1 MSQGNSSIDVSVWQP
16 RTGAEQRL
24 EIQSLI
30 RDGYSFSA
38 RERNCCFLNTG
49 SGRFADVSRISGL
62 DFPDDGRA
70 AAHVD
75 WDQDGDLDLWVS
87 NRNGP
92 QVRFLRNDVPSGH
105 HFLAVRLEG
114 RESNRDAIGAR
125 LELVLQGDS
134 SPTLTKTLRAGEGF
148 LAQSSKWV
156 HFGLGSATE
165 VDRLTVRW
173 PGGQAETYRGLAADG
188 RYRIVQG
195 SGQAELWK
203 ETNRRVIVRPSP
215 LAAPASQETGP
226 QVLASRVP
234 LPRLDYES
242 FEGQTSF
249 ATPSAGRSVLV
260 NLWASW
266 CPPCLTE
273 LRELA
278 RRHQELLATGLDVIA
293 LSVDGASS
301 KPVADPEAVARLA
314 ESLHLPFATGRAT
327 VGLLDKLQIVHDQVF
342 DRHSPL
348 PLPTSVLIDADGQL
362 AAIYKGPVEV
372 NGLLADVDAL
382 RLEGEP
388 ARQASLVFPGRWASQ
403 TARISLVPIFRE
415 LLRYGYRDDAAAFVA
430 SHPDRF
436 PPQIVSANLLAADG
450 NRLLGEGDL
459 EKAQDRFEHAL
470 RIDPQHSEAHVKMGV
485 VVERQGRSGEAETH
499 SRAALRA
506 DPQTAAAHFALGLL
520 LKSSRRGAEAIVHF
534 REAARLQPDHA
545 ATFYHLADV
554 LATDEDP
561 DVRNP
566 AESIQWAE
574 KAAQATQHSQLEVLE
589 VLAAA
594 YAAAGRFEEA
604 VTTAQRALELA
615 RLRNNG
621 ALVSRM
627 EAKLDLYQKNS
638 SARSRRSR

>member
-1 MSQGNSSIDVSVWQP
+1 VSQGNSSIDVSVWQP

-49 SGRFADVSRISGL
+49 SGRFTDVSRISGL

-92 QVRFLRNDVPSGH
+92 QVRFLRNDVPAGH
-105 HFLAVRLEG
+105 HFLAVRLVG

-134 SPTLTKTLRAGEGF
+134 SPTMIKTLRAGEGF

-156 HFGLGSATE
+156 HFGMGSATE

-173 PGGQAETYRGLAADG
+173 PGGSAETFRGLAADR

-203 ETNRRVIVRPSP
+203 ETKRRVIVRPSP
-215 LAAPASQETGP
+215 LAAPPSDDAGRLY
-226 QVLASRVP
+226 LASRVP

-242 FEGQTSF
+242 FEGQTLF
-249 ATPSAGRSVLV
+249 ATPAAGRSVMV
-260 NLWASW
+260 NLWATW

-278 RRHQELLATGLDVIA
+278 QRHQELVAAGLDVIA
-293 LSVDGASS
+293 VSVDGASK
-301 KPVADPEAVARLA
+301 KPIADPEAAARLA
-314 ESLHLPFATGRAT
+314 QALNLPFATGRAT
-327 VGLLDKLQIVHDQVF
+327 VSLLDKLQIVHDQVF

-348 PLPTSVLIDADGQL
+348 PLPTSVLIDTDGQL

-372 NGLLADVDAL
+372 NRLLADVEQL

-388 ARQASLVFPGRWASQ
+388 SRQASLVFPGRWASQ

-415 LLRYGYRDDAAAFVA
+415 LLRYGYREDAAALVA
-430 SHPDRF
+430 NYPDRF

-470 RIDPQHSEAHVKMGV
+470 RIDPDHSEAHVKMGV
-485 VVERQGRSGEAETH
+485 VVERQGRNAEAEAH
-499 SRAALRA
+499 YRAALRA
-506 DPQTAAAHFALGLL
+506 DPQSAAAQFALGLL
-520 LKSSRRGAEAIVHF
+520 LKTRRRGAEAVGHF

-545 ATFYHLADV
+545 ATFYHLAD
-554 LATDEDP
+554 LLTNDEAP
-561 DVRNP
+561 EVRNP
-566 AESIQWAE
+566 AEAIQWAE
-574 KAAQATQHSQLEVLE
+574 KAAQATEHAQPEALE

-594 YAAAGRFEEA
+594 YAAAGRLEEA
-604 VTTAQRALELA
+604 IATAQRALELA
-615 RLRNNG
+615 RSRNNG
-621 ALVSRM
+621 ALVRRIEVSL
-627 EAKLDLYQKNS
+627 EQYQKMK
-638 SARSRRSR
+638 AA